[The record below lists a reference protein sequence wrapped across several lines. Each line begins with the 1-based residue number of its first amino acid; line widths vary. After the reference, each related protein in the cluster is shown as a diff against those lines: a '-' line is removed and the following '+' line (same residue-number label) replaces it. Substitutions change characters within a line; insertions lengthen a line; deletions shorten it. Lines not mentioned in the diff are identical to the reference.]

1 MRTVEIISLGQVGNN
16 LSVFAVDVTI
26 VDDVDL
32 SVGGETLEFVSSDGN
47 NCVSGLLGK
56 PVDHE
61 LLRPLSVVLLAL
73 AVVVEDEGGEALN
86 AVSSLDTAVLVSI
99 DLGQFD
105 GRTLV
110 GKFSCDL
117 IVDWCQFLAV
127 AAPE

>member
-47 NCVSGLLGK
+47 NCVSGLLRK

-105 GRTLV
+105 GRALV
-110 GKFSCDL
+110 GKFCSDL